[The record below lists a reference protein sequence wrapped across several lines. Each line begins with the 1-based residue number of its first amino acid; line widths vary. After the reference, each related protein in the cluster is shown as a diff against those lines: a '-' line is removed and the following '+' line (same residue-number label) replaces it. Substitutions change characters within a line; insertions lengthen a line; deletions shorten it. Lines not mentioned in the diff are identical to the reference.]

1 MTSNDGQHRLH
12 QSYKAGNGSEDFL
25 DSLFVCLFDEG
36 FSRFPLHKVKK
47 RNQKRKT
54 LHKSWSKRKARVKNK
69 SRDSKSHD
77 SWKILCSVIFWST
90 VLKHI

>member
-12 QSYKAGNGSEDFL
+12 QSYKAGNGSEAFL

-36 FSRFPLHKVKK
+36 FSQFPLYKVKK

-54 LHKSWSKRKARVKNK
+54 LHKSWSKKERPGSKTKAEIPRAMTLGRSYVQ
-69 SRDSKSHD
+69 
-77 SWKILCSVIFWST
+77 
-90 VLKHI
+90 